1 MTFQTGMEFHILPC
15 DMYTHTRT
23 HAHTHT
29 HTHILNRCHVSHQ
42 SCLDYWSKSEH
53 TDSCAQPYHS
63 LIPRPC
69 PAFCR
74 LQYRKRYFQ
83 SYAERAWEREA
94 ISFIHL
100 ILQFVFYSLKKPMIS
115 DRKKKLETAPIK
127 SDSVYNTQKR
137 EKNGDVFPYK

>member
-1 MTFQTGMEFHILPC
+1 MHSHIIASFPGP
-15 DMYTHTRT
+15 
-23 HAHTHT
+23 
-29 HTHILNRCHVSHQ
+29 
-42 SCLDYWSKSEH
+42 
-53 TDSCAQPYHS
+53 AQLSVVCSTEKDIFNHMQREPGN
-63 LIPRPC
+63 
-69 PAFCR
+69 
-74 LQYRKRYFQ
+74 
-83 SYAERAWEREA
+83 EA